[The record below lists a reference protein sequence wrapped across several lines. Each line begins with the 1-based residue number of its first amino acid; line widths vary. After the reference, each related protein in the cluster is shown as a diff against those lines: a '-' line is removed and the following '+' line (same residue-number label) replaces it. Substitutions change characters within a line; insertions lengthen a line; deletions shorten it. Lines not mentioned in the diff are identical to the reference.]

1 MNTMNPNFFCMVDGG
16 IIYQVDTYNK
26 VPIGYTNDAYNE
38 VIKTLDEYYARLVE
52 LGEIVPP
59 KTPEE
64 INAELQKALIDS
76 QNINKQ
82 MLEVIQSLKGGQL
95 DGQSNP
101 GQREK
106 PIPRSKSGQRNKSS
120 EPSVAGEN

>member
-1 MNTMNPNFFCMVDGG
+1 MNNMNPNFFCMVDGG

-59 KTPEE
+59 KTQEE

-101 GQREK
+101 GQCEK
-106 PIPRSKSGQRNKSS
+106 PIPRSKSGQRNKSG